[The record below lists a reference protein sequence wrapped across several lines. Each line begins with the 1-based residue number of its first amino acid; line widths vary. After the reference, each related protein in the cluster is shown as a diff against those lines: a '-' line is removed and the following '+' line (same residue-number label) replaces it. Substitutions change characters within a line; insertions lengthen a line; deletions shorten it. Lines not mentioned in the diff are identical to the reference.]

1 MNEPQT
7 QTMSEFLPPMARGML
22 MTAAQTPV
30 DRDPLA
36 RLKAIEKAAEK
47 IRAIWPE
54 LFRPE
59 AA

>member
-7 QTMSEFLPPMARGML
+7 
-22 MTAAQTPV
+22 QTPV

-36 RLKAIEKAAEK
+36 RLKAIEKATEK